1 TPTDCKNLLELIQY
15 LALENKRY
23 AIEFNS
29 RIIPKSKLE
38 CTNISEFDRIEI
50 IHAVGGG

>member
-1 TPTDCKNLLELIQY
+1 MPTKCRNLLELIQH
-15 LALENKRY
+15 LALGNKRY

-29 RIIPKSKLE
+29 RIIPKSRLE
-38 CTNISEFDRIEI
+38 YTTISEFDRIEI